1 MIHRIIIFITL
12 IIILGIFYKKKEKPK
27 MLNKTFYNYKDVY
40 PFLDILKNNRKNIK
54 KEVENVIDDG
64 WKVCQ
69 KNIYIKIIMDGKF
82 FLFMLLDFG

>member
-1 MIHRIIIFITL
+1 
-12 IIILGIFYKKKEKPK
+12 

-64 WKVCQ
+64 WKVWPEKYLY
-69 KNIYIKIIMDGKF
+69 KNNNGWKVF
-82 FLFMLLDFG
+82 PFMLLDFG